1 MEYSLVAPMPGLVA
15 RVVVEIGQ
23 AVEAEQELCVINCMK
38 TEVSCTTEKAGVVKV
53 ILVEEWDEVD
63 VDTPMIV
70 LTTAE

>member
-23 AVEAEQELCVINCMK
+23 AVEWRSRSSALSTHENRGQR
-38 TEVSCTTEKAGVVKV
+38 TTEKAGVVKE

>member
-1 MEYSLVAPMPGLVA
+1 
-15 RVVVEIGQ
+15 
-23 AVEAEQELCVINCMK
+23 MK
-38 TEVSCTTEKAGVVKV
+38 TEVSCTTEKAGVVKE